1 VIVPSRGVSPHW
13 STVNMTHIAD
23 DFGDEEAEEG
33 AGASG
38 KRLGWLR
45 ALLGYTDE
53 RGDGDAYNDWQ

>member
-1 VIVPSRGVSPHW
+1 
-13 STVNMTHIAD
+13 MTHIAD